1 MQVETTDFL
10 VDLTDVDR
18 AKTRSSHCSTTE
30 GDVLLKVEQLHSR
43 RTT

>member
-18 AKTRSSHCSTTE
+18 TKTRSSHCSTTE